1 MYHEINEEL
10 LQAEENVLEKQRLER
25 LLDRANLSL
34 DKGKLRLE
42 ELEQKVKKEGYDLE
56 KLEGKSLTS
65 LFHDLIGNK
74 VEKLDKERTE
84 YLEVKLKYDEATYAV
99 EALSREAKELEG
111 RLAGYSNAEYELRR
125 LLEAKERQISSSLGE
140 ASAQLGQLTSELA
153 SVKVQAREV
162 REALAAGE
170 AARASLDTLIGT
182 LHSASNWGTWDML
195 GGGLLA
201 TAAKHSRMDEARGQL
216 YLVQQD
222 LRRFQRELADVEIAS
237 AGAELELDSFA
248 SFADFFFDG
257 LIVDWVVQGK
267 IERSLE
273 NSRKAYDQVQQALGD
288 LKKRQK
294 HLSQEVERLEEKRRQ
309 FVREV

>member
-1 MYHEINEEL
+1 MYHKINEEL

-25 LLDRANLSL
+25 LLTRAQQSL
-34 DKGKLRLE
+34 DKEKLRLL

-84 YLEVKLKYDEATYAV
+84 YLEVKLKYDEASYAV
-99 EALSREAKELEG
+99 DALTKETEELEG
-111 RLAGYSNAEYELRR
+111 RVAVFSNTELKLRR
-125 LLEAKERQISSSLGE
+125 IIEAKERQISSSQGE
-140 ASAQLGQLTSELA
+140 AAVQLDQFTSELA
-153 SVKVQAREV
+153 SAKAAQREV
-162 REALAAGE
+162 QEALAAGN
-170 AARASLDTLIGT
+170 AARASLDTLVGT
-182 LHSASNWGTWDML
+182 LNSASNWGTWDML

-201 TAAKHSRMDEARGQL
+201 TAAKHSRMDEAKWQL
-216 YLVQQD
+216 HQVQQD

-267 IERSLE
+267 IERSLG
-273 NSRKAYDQVQQALGD
+273 NSRKAYHQVQQALED
-288 LKKRQK
+288 LDNRQK
-294 HLSQEVERLEEKRRQ
+294 SLSHEVEKLEEKRQQ